1 MRGPGNSG
9 LGLRVD
15 SRVDLALQCLGVQ
28 GSMLCFLY
36 FLWALVGLLPA
47 GMGLGFRGLGFWGSR
62 LFLRADRALEGCCKT
77 FFFNNHTHVVE
88 TPNPSTLNPQP

>member
-28 GSMLCFLY
+28 GSMICLLY

-47 GMGLGFRGLGFWGSR
+47 GMGLG
-62 LFLRADRALEGCCKT
+62 
-77 FFFNNHTHVVE
+77 V
-88 TPNPSTLNPQP
+88 